1 MEFKPAHVSDFDAIR
16 DFYWD
21 VIDDIHLHN
30 VNNENLGWENGVYP
44 SDDYI
49 RGSLAAGEL
58 YTLTDSGSLCACVI
72 LNSAQ
77 NDGYEGCPWSI
88 DCAPGEVMTPHAL
101 AVDPKLQGKG
111 IGWIV
116 VENIVKLAKAEHKR
130 AIRLDVLGACK
141 AAEKLYTR
149 CGFRFVEAKNMFYE
163 DTGWTE
169 FKLFELNL

>member
-1 MEFKPAHVSDFDAIR
+1 MEFMPARISDFEAIR

-30 VNNENLGWENGVYP
+30 INNENLGWEKGVYP

-58 YTLTDSGSLCACVI
+58 YTLTASGGLLACVI
-72 LNSAQ
+72 LNSSQ
-77 NDGYEGCPWSI
+77 NDGYDGCQWSI
-88 DCAPGEVMTPHAL
+88 DCAPGEVITPHVL
-101 AVDPKLQGKG
+101 AVDPKLQSKG
-111 IGWIV
+111 IGGIV
-116 VENIVKLAKAEHKR
+116 VENIVKLAKAEHKQ
-130 AIRLDVLGACK
+130 AIRLDVLGACR

-149 CGFRFVEAKNMFYE
+149 CGFRFVGAKNMFYE